1 MFYEPSSRQPGTR
14 RAPQTG
20 TRRVAFWGTKVRLGS
35 QFLSIACA
43 TILTAAGRL
52 SPQTLGSPAPDFTL
66 KTLAGD
72 TASQSDYTGR
82 RVSQLLGL
90 VVQAVSRRDV
100 RHHRR
105 VRRAQGSAPAGT
117 GD

>member
-1 MFYEPSSRQPGTR
+1 M
-14 RAPQTG
+14 
-20 TRRVAFWGTKVRLGS
+20 RLGS

-52 SPQTLGSPAPDFTL
+52 SPQTLGSLAPDFTL

-82 RVSQLLGL
+82 PVFLNFWASWCRPCRGEMSDIIAAYDAHKDQHQIG
-90 VVQAVSRRDV
+90 
-100 RHHRR
+100 
-105 VRRAQGSAPAGT
+105 RAHV
-117 GD
+117 